1 MKTMFGKR
9 QVLIATLVVALGLA
23 IYLNFQFNK
32 AGEDF
37 TATGTLSSSSSETY
51 NYGDAAYVN
60 ASEASSGDSSAPE
73 GNGASTADEGDAS
86 ATQTQ
91 GSAYFVEARL
101 NREQSREEAVD
112 VLKDV
117 LADAQADDSAKTE
130 ALAASAKIAQN
141 VKDEGEIENLIKA
154 KGFTECMVYIED
166 DKANVIVQSDGL
178 LPSEVA
184 QIKDVITSN
193 AQVSADN
200 ITIVPVE

>member
-37 TATGTLSSSSSETY
+37 TATGALSSSSSESH

-60 ASEASSGDSSAPE
+60 ASEASSGDVSAP
-73 GNGASTADEGDAS
+73 EGDAS
-86 ATQTQ
+86 AAEGSDASAAPTQ

-112 VLKDV
+112 FLKDV

-200 ITIVPVE
+200 ITIVPVQ